1 MKINNPMISPKLY
14 DSYGQSTRQ
23 MRTDTGIMN
32 DAKHD
37 FVEISQTGRQ
47 LAVGAIEHHVGS
59 YYGNA
64 DIHDSL
70 QRILEGKSPEMKK
83 AVYTVIESNL
93 APGGSVPDDADRS
106 ALLEL
111 GLTQGKYI
119 AQHYFTD
126 DEGSELLNTFNNIA
140 ALSLKRADGKA
151 AGMNPYREPTPKPAG
166 APDDYVN
173 ITDLMKRF
181 APESHQQMEDAIVQ
195 GGDWFGVLMKFAQR
209 IPQNKGW
216 VDKYREEI
224 AASKQATPPVK
235 VDSRFDKA
243 NMAGMGDFV
252 KDVQQLLQQM
262 PNADREILDRNI
274 AYFAHVLGHPTASKH

>member
-14 DSYGQSTRQ
+14 DSYGQSSRQ

-32 DAKHD
+32 GVNHD
-37 FVEISQTGRQ
+37 SVEISPTGRQ

-70 QRILEGKSPEMKK
+70 QRILEGKSPEIKK

-111 GLTQGKYI
+111 GLTQAKYI
-119 AQHYFTD
+119 AQHYFAD
-126 DEGSELLNTFNNIA
+126 DEGSELLSTFNNIA
-140 ALSLKRADGKA
+140 VLSQKRADGTA
-151 AGMNPYREPTPKPAG
+151 AGTNPYREPTPKPAG

-173 ITDLMKRF
+173 ITDLMRRF
-181 APESHQQMEDAIVQ
+181 APESHQQMEDAISQ

-216 VDKYREEI
+216 MDKYREEI
-224 AASKQATPPVK
+224 AAAKQETPPVK

-243 NMAGMGDFV
+243 NMSGMDAFV
-252 KDVQQLLQQM
+252 KDIQQLFHQS

-274 AYFAHVLGHPTASKH
+274 AYFAHVLGHPMA